1 MLVLRFQT
9 SFISCIM
16 LTKERQFR
24 QVPTLKSFIVE
35 KSQKFM
41 DLQEIVAKKDHY
53 LVITVL

>member
-1 MLVLRFQT
+1 M
-9 SFISCIM
+9 
-16 LTKERQFR
+16 
-24 QVPTLKSFIVE
+24 PTLKSFIAE

>member
-1 MLVLRFQT
+1 
-9 SFISCIM
+9 M